1 MYDSIRRGL
10 YFGFLW
16 MSGYL
21 HQKKLSKLFN
31 LQELCFYEKKIFCFK
46 RRRYVLFCLCL
57 CFCFDI
63 FFTKMCQ
70 CFFSAFVFMNC
81 AKLQR
86 EKGVSVSQ
94 IGKWKWDAVSLDWT
108 VRRLWIVENHNKIM
122 GYYFLKL
129 NDSLGWLVENY

>member
-1 MYDSIRRGL
+1 MIKFAGVYIL
-10 YFGFLW
+10 AF
-16 MSGYL
+16 SGCLGICIKKNCPNYL
-21 HQKKLSKLFN
+21 IYRSCVL
-31 LQELCFYEKKIFCFK
+31 YEKKIFCFK
-46 RRRYVLFCLCL
+46 RRRYVLFCL
-57 CFCFDI
+57 FCFDI

-108 VRRLWIVENHNKIM
+108 VRRPWIVENHNKIM

-129 NDSLGWLVENY
+129 NDSRGWLVENY